1 MQRTVYEDYKYTMQD
16 TGNLY
21 IGAKYT
27 LGEIMENEEITFKF
41 RMVMQRN
48 LLPEA
53 DPEDTLE
60 THLYYLD
67 GRGFNLQI
75 YKQLKA
81 RVKVNI
87 IAEKKSLFGKRT
99 KAYTTRVMKIEEL
112 ADMSP
117 AEKEAKGV
125 VVQELAISK
134 LALMAF

>member
-16 TGNLY
+16 AGNLY

-27 LGEIMENEEITFKF
+27 LGEIAASEDVTFKF
-41 RMVMQRN
+41 RMVMTRN

-53 DPEDTLE
+53 DAEDTLE

-67 GRGFNLQI
+67 EKGFNLQI

-81 RVKVNI
+81 RVKINLI
-87 IAEKKSLFGKRT
+87 EERKPLFGKKRKEYVT
-99 KAYTTRVMKIEEL
+99 KTLKIEEL
-112 ADMSP
+112 AAMP
-117 AEKEAKGV
+117 VAEKEAKGV
-125 VVQELAISK
+125 VIQELAISK

>member
-1 MQRTVYEDYKYTMQD
+1 MQSSVYEDYKYTMQD

-27 LGEIMENEEITFKF
+27 LGEIIANEEIAFKF

-53 DPEDTLE
+53 DVEDTLE

-67 GRGFNLQI
+67 DKGFNLQI

-81 RVKVNI
+81 RVKINI
-87 IAEKKSLFGKRT
+87 IEETKSLLGKRS
-99 KAYTTRVMKIEEL
+99 KAYTTRVLKIEEL
-112 ADMSP
+112 VAMP
-117 AEKEAKGV
+117 VPEKEARGV
-125 VVQELAISK
+125 VVQELVISK

>member
-1 MQRTVYEDYKYTMQD
+1 MQHTVYEDYKYTMQD
-16 TGNLY
+16 AGNLY

-27 LGEIMENEEITFKF
+27 LGEILGNEDITFKF
-41 RMVMQRN
+41 RMVLKRN

-53 DPEDTLE
+53 SEEDSLE

-67 GRGFNLQI
+67 DTGFNLQI

-81 RVKVNI
+81 RVKVNLI
-87 IAEKKSLFGKRT
+87 VEKKSLLGKRT
-99 KAYTTRVMKIEEL
+99 KEYTTRMLKIEEL
-112 ADMSP
+112 AAMPVS
-117 AEKEAKGV
+117 EKEAKGV